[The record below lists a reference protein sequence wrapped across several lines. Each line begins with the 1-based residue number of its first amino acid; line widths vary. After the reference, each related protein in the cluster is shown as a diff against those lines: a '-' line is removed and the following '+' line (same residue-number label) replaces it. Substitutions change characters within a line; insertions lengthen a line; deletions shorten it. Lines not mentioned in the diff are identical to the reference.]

1 MAANYNIDEE
11 DDIGYDDME
20 DCGMNNEFSSMMCS
34 MDDDDGETAFN
45 QHMSRMA
52 EDD

>member
-11 DDIGYDDME
+11 DDIGYEDME
-20 DCGMNNEFSSMMCS
+20 DCGMNSEFSSMMCS
-34 MDDDDGETAFN
+34 MDDDDGETAFH
-45 QHMSRMA
+45 QHNTRMA

>member
-11 DDIGYDDME
+11 DGIGYEDME
-20 DCGMNNEFSSMMCS
+20 ECGMNSEFSSMMCS
-34 MDDDDGETAFN
+34 MDDDDDETAYH